1 MRYKDIYTEA
11 PADPNTAANL
21 GPLAPLPG
29 VWYGEKGV
37 DTHPQ
42 VDGPETEPY
51 HEEWSFELLDP
62 QNNGPQVLYGMRYH
76 VAITKPGE
84 LSAFHEQVGHILYE
98 PETNKIFMTLSIPRG
113 QAAMAVGEA
122 KPGDKSFTVRAVRG
136 SHENGIVSNPF
147 LEEAFKT
154 TEWVF
159 TITFNEDG
167 TIDYEQT
174 TTLVIPGQD
183 KPFAHTDKNHL
194 HLVRAAA
201 PNAAMIDA
209 GLLNRNPK

>member
-1 MRYKDIYTEA
+1 MRYTDIYTEA

-29 VWYGEKGV
+29 VWRGQSGV

-51 HEEWSFELLDP
+51 HEEWTFELLDP
-62 QNNGPQVLYGMRYH
+62 QNNGPQVLYGLRYH

-84 LSAFHEQVGHILYE
+84 LTAFHEQVGHILYE

-113 QAAMAVGEA
+113 QSAMAVGEA
-122 KPGDKSFTVRAVRG
+122 KPGAKSFTLTAVRG
-136 SHENGIVSNPF
+136 STENGICSNPF

-154 TEWVF
+154 TKWEVTF
-159 TITFNEDG
+159 TFNPDG
-167 TIDYEQT
+167 TMSYAQT
-174 TTLVIPGQD
+174 TTLEVAGQD
-183 KPFAHTDKNHL
+183 KPFAHTDQNTL
-194 HLVRAAA
+194 HLVAAVA
-201 PNAAMIDA
+201 PNPAMIDA
-209 GLLNRNPK
+209 GLLNRNPQ